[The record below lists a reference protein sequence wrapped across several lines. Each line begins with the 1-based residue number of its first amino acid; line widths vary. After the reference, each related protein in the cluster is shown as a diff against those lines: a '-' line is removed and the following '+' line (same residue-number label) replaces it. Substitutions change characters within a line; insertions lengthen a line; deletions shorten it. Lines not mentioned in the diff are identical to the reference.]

1 MKEEPNTKLY
11 FDGKIARVVADDE
24 KRKVYWI
31 DTTDFHSGYRIHLH
45 HLSQFRFL
53 YPSRLLP
60 IEEWLKE
67 QGMTCVEDD
76 MCLFA
81 MRWL

>member
-11 FDGKIARVVADDE
+11 FDGKIARVVFEDDE
-24 KRKVYWI
+24 ERKVYWF
-31 DTTDFHSGYRIHLH
+31 DTNELHNLHFLHFLRFHYRNN
-45 HLSQFRFL
+45 
-53 YPSRLLP
+53 LLP

-76 MCLFA
+76 MCLFELT
-81 MRWL
+81 WSK